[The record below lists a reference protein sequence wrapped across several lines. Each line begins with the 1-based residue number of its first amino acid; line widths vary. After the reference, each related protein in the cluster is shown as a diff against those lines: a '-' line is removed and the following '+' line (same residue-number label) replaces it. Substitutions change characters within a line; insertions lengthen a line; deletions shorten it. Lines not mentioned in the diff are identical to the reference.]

1 MLLAEIVKA
10 MSDEEFVVFRNL
22 EDDWYEGRINKDELE
37 QVLTKKY
44 GITFAEYFEYF
55 EAYGLTNSTL
65 CVIIII
71 EIRKEENINEKFY
84 HRYIINRCILYYFI
98 L

>member
-10 MSDEEFVVFRNL
+10 MSDEEFIAFRNL
-22 EDDWYEGRINKDELE
+22 EDDWYEGRINKDKLE

-55 EAYGLTNSTL
+55 ED
-65 CVIIII
+65 
-71 EIRKEENINEKFY
+71 
-84 HRYIINRCILYYFI
+84 
-98 L
+98 